1 MNQMIL
7 VELYVM
13 QSGNRDEKIAVS
25 RIPDAN
31 DMYRVTYRPRDL
43 KKSVYTFSL
52 HRSKVADYI
61 YDLLD
66 LLRYDM
72 YPYDSVQVMTKHMP
86 PVVLSMMDLED
97 DSARS
102 LVGRTVLAGLDTNV
116 VKRTPA

>member
-1 MNQMIL
+1 MIL

-13 QSGNRDEKIAVS
+13 QSGKRDEKIVIS
-25 RIPDAN
+25 RVPDTH
-31 DMYRVTYRPRDL
+31 DMYRIVYKPREGKVSTYQ
-43 KKSVYTFSL
+43 FQL

-61 YDLLD
+61 YDMLD

-72 YPYDSVQVMTKHMP
+72 YPYDGIQVMTKHMP

-102 LVGRTVLAGLDTNV
+102 LIGRTVLAGLDAN
-116 VKRTPA
+116 VKRTTA